1 MYTHTA
7 HHPKINSWE
16 TIMARPFTDIR
27 KSISGNEIKN
37 GTLVTTT
44 SVTGRYVK
52 NDTYVS
58 NVPSLATIQAKYGYR
73 FYNGIFVDG
82 INGGAA

>member
-1 MYTHTA
+1 
-7 HHPKINSWE
+7 
-16 TIMARPFTDIR
+16 MARPFTDIS

-44 SVTGRYVK
+44 TFTGEYSV
-52 NDTYVS
+52 NDTYVK

-82 INGGAA
+82 IDGGGA

>member
-1 MYTHTA
+1 
-7 HHPKINSWE
+7 
-16 TIMARPFTDIR
+16 MARPFTDIR

-44 SVTGRYVK
+44 TFTGEYSV
-52 NDTYVS
+52 NDTYVK

-73 FYNGIFVDG
+73 FYNGVFVDG
-82 INGGAA
+82 IDGGGA

>member
-1 MYTHTA
+1 
-7 HHPKINSWE
+7 
-16 TIMARPFTDIR
+16 MARPFTDIT

-37 GTLVTTT
+37 GTLITTT

-52 NDTYVS
+52 DDTYVS
-58 NVPSLATIQAKYGYR
+58 NVPALATIFNKYGYR

-82 INGGAA
+82 IDGGGA

>member
-1 MYTHTA
+1 M
-7 HHPKINSWE
+7 E

-44 SVTGRYVK
+44 TFTGEYSV
-52 NDTYVS
+52 NDTYVK

-82 INGGAA
+82 IDGGGA

>member
-1 MYTHTA
+1 
-7 HHPKINSWE
+7 
-16 TIMARPFTDIR
+16 MARPFTDIR

-37 GTLVTTT
+37 GTLITTT

-52 NDTYVS
+52 DDTYVS
-58 NVPSLATIQAKYGYR
+58 NVPALATIEYKYGYR

-82 INGGAA
+82 IDGGGA

>member
-1 MYTHTA
+1 M
-7 HHPKINSWE
+7 E

-44 SVTGRYVK
+44 TFTGEYSV
-52 NDTYVS
+52 NDTYVK

-73 FYNGIFVDG
+73 FYNGVFVDG
-82 INGGAA
+82 IDGGGA

>member
-1 MYTHTA
+1 M
-7 HHPKINSWE
+7 E
-16 TIMARPFTDIR
+16 TIMARPFTDIS

-44 SVTGRYVK
+44 TFTGEYSV
-52 NDTYVS
+52 NDTYVK

-82 INGGAA
+82 IDGGGA